1 MANQIEPFYTALG
14 PTIQKARERKKMTQ
28 TQLGLCLNPPTTR
41 ASIAN
46 IENGK
51 QRVLAHT
58 FVQLARAMEIDIHEL
73 LPANETLVSAPSA
86 GVVARELKRKLN
98 LGAPQLRKLG
108 VAAASS
114 GSGGRKQI

>member
-28 TQLGLCLNPPTTR
+28 TQLGRCLNPPTTR

-73 LPANETLVSAPSA
+73 LPANDALVQAPSA
-86 GVVARELKRKLN
+86 GAVARELKRKLN

-108 VAAASS
+108 VAAAS
-114 GSGGRKQI
+114 GSGGRKKI